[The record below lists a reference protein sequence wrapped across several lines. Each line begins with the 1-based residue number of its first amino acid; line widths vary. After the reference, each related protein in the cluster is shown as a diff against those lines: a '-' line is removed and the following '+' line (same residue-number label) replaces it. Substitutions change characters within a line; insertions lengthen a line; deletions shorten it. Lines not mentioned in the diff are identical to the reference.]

1 MESSEHVAVGNA
13 IQLDLGPGGRVP
25 ADSTPLLPPR
35 TIRYGETVALGG
47 DFYGAPDLQPISSSS
62 QPGQT
67 FGAAWWS
74 FEKADSSELDGILSV
89 MQEEQAAI
97 DAARAAG
104 QQPSTAFKKLGD
116 SLSYKWNEITG
127 GAPADQGRLAA
138 IMNPGRYLQLAYVNM
153 DHFGADAVKV
163 YLAGHTLAMQGATQL
178 YGQDLSQPQTRQNLL
193 KCYSVNAFADHFLT
207 DLFAGGHVRTPRRA
221 LYDMSLSVKSESGL
235 LARVMH
241 NEDNSDGVW
250 VKNANGETWLV
261 YGDGKELDDVN
272 AENLRRAV
280 AAVQVSAD
288 EIAHAATTG
297 QVVQNPAA
305 LQLIPNLADFAPK
318 PAPGGQ
324 NHAALFWADPKEYVY
339 RRGGGD
345 VPVPSTQWP
354 DVNNYDYSY
363 YWSAVVMSGEALVS
377 QLLPDT

>member
-1 MESSEHVAVGNA
+1 M
-13 IQLDLGPGGRVP
+13 
-25 ADSTPLLPPR
+25 PPR

-74 FEKADSSELDGILSV
+74 FEKAPSSELDRILSV

-138 IMNPGRYLQLAYVNM
+138 IANPGRYLQLAYVNM

-163 YLAGHTLAMQGATQL
+163 YLAGHTLAMQGATHL
-178 YGQDLSQPQTRQNLL
+178 YGQDLSQPQVRQNLL

-207 DLFAGGHVRTPRRA
+207 DLFAGGHIRTPRRA

-250 VKNANGETWLV
+250 ANNANGETWLV

-288 EIAHAATTG
+288 EVAHAATTG
-297 QVVQNPAA
+297 QIVQNPGA
-305 LQLIPNLADFAPK
+305 LQLVPNLADFVPK
-318 PAPGGQ
+318 PKPGGR
-324 NHAALFWADPKEYVY
+324 NHAALFWADPEEYVY

-363 YWSAVVMSGEALVS
+363 YWSAVEMSAEALVS